1 MARRLAGG
9 LGGREPENTFTR
21 ERPEKGPKGDRCSYC
36 GKHFLLKDLD
46 NASSENI
53 PPDIYEKWGEPKKG
67 ASWRGTLIC
76 RKCRG
81 LGTPA
86 EEWEKELERQRET
99 NFLETQIRETDDERS
114 AREISIMM
122 AKLAEERRE
131 RVERAS
137 RAAKRKAEERAEAAE
152 IRKREKK
159 EIVENFSKYGVRAKN
174 EAIEPLIL
182 VIDSPKIVSED
193 DIPDDS
199 NFRLFLASGGKPRD
213 LVFNSI
219 SVIAERSEISATT
232 RIRIVNL
239 ALFYCQSAKIEEW
252 LIRFEKLR
260 DLLDTPE

>member
-1 MARRLAGG
+1 M
-9 LGGREPENTFTR
+9 
-21 ERPEKGPKGDRCSYC
+21 
-36 GKHFLLKDLD
+36 
-46 NASSENI
+46 
-53 PPDIYEKWGEPKKG
+53 
-67 ASWRGTLIC
+67 
-76 RKCRG
+76 
-81 LGTPA
+81 
-86 EEWEKELERQRET
+86 
-99 NFLETQIRETDDERS
+99 
-114 AREISIMM
+114 
-122 AKLAEERRE
+122 
-131 RVERAS
+131 
-137 RAAKRKAEERAEAAE
+137 
-152 IRKREKK
+152 
-159 EIVENFSKYGVRAKN
+159 ENFSKYGVRAKN
-174 EAIEPLIL
+174 EAMEPLIL